1 MKDQKLDL
9 NRTGSAV
16 YYLGRRETTAERVR
30 RLQAEARIMAREHIE
45 ELEKCLLRT
54 AEVAREVA
62 EGGEAYPVG
71 VREPPQRSAEADT
84 TDRAH
89 QGTSPIEP
97 VAVNHCDVCPNA
109 GVLGNV
115 PIKVIAY
122 FDREVCNR
130 YHF

>member
-71 VREPPQRSAEADT
+71 VRELASRLSDDLPDKLT
-84 TDRAH
+84 TMRALVERAPK
-89 QGTSPIEP
+89 SK
-97 VAVNHCDVCPNA
+97 
-109 GVLGNV
+109 L
-115 PIKVIAY
+115 
-122 FDREVCNR
+122 
-130 YHF
+130 